1 MPKLEANIQFMF
13 NEYEILDR
21 YDIAA
26 EVGFKGVEI
35 QHPYDISLDKII
47 ERLDA
52 NNLQHIIINTP
63 VADPETNINN
73 ISLRPDRKELY
84 KNRTKMAVEYAEG
97 LRCKG
102 VNIGI
107 GQKPKD
113 FSNDEI
119 TETLLENIVYAADE
133 LEKVGVK
140 ALLEPINT
148 LDQPGFFINTSKSA
162 IEIISLIGH
171 KNLFLLYDFYHMQ
184 IMEGDLARTVKN
196 NLDIIGHIQIADH
209 PGRHQPGT
217 GEINY
222 SFLMEYLDGIEY
234 KNWVGCE
241 YYPKGHSKKSLEWA
255 ADWL

>member
-1 MPKLEANIQFMF
+1 
-13 NEYEILDR
+13 
-21 YDIAA
+21 
-26 EVGFKGVEI
+26 
-35 QHPYDISLDKII
+35 
-47 ERLDA
+47 
-52 NNLQHIIINTP
+52 
-63 VADPETNINN
+63 
-73 ISLRPDRKELY
+73 
-84 KNRTKMAVEYAEG
+84 MAVEYAEG
-97 LRCKG
+97 LGCEG

-133 LEKVGVK
+133 LDKVGVK

-148 LDQPGFFINTSKSA
+148 LDQPGFFISTSKAA

-222 SFLMEYLDGIEY
+222 SFLMQYLDQIEY

>member
-1 MPKLEANIQFMF
+1 M
-13 NEYEILDR
+13 
-21 YDIAA
+21 
-26 EVGFKGVEI
+26 
-35 QHPYDISLDKII
+35 
-47 ERLDA
+47 
-52 NNLQHIIINTP
+52 
-63 VADPETNINN
+63 
-73 ISLRPDRKELY
+73 
-84 KNRTKMAVEYAEG
+84 
-97 LRCKG
+97 
-102 VNIGI
+102 
-107 GQKPKD
+107 
-113 FSNDEI
+113 
-119 TETLLENIVYAADE
+119 
-133 LEKVGVK
+133 K

-184 IMEGDLARTVKN
+184 IMEGDLARTVKT
-196 NLDIIGHIQIADH
+196 NLDIIGHMQIADH

-222 SFLMEYLDGIEY
+222 SFLMEYLDQIEY